1 MRTITD
7 IKRHGFPP
15 MNKHNADKTRAVSI
29 SNYLSAIKRTIAEKI
44 ESETFDIIEERIE
57 MIHVLLNEI
66 VETEEEREA
75 RELIE
80 EQNSNYYRDLG
91 L

>member
-1 MRTITD
+1 MKKNKMDRT
-7 IKRHGFPP
+7 K
-15 MNKHNADKTRAVSI
+15 ALSI
-29 SNYLSAIKRTIAEKI
+29 SNYLGAIKRTLLEKI
-44 ESETFDIIEERIE
+44 DSETYDIIEERIE
-57 MIHVLLNEI
+57 MVHVLLNEI